1 MALKTKNKF
10 DRNMGRPKIERRRH
24 PRVEERIPLKIK
36 DESFDA
42 ISVSKNVSC
51 SGVFCQVDG
60 YFPLL
65 SKVKIVLLLPSEEK
79 AKAHPIHIEGV
90 VVRSEPVK
98 SSPESNLRNI
108 AIFFNK
114 IKRQDAAKI
123 SNYINSILAK
133 RMAIV
138 N

>member
-1 MALKTKNKF
+1 
-10 DRNMGRPKIERRRH
+10 MGRAKIERRRH
-24 PRVEERIPLKIK
+24 PRVEEKIPLKIK
-36 DESFDA
+36 DEGFDA
-42 ISVSKNVSC
+42 ISVTKNISC
-51 SGVFCQVDG
+51 SGVFCQVEG

-98 SSPESNLRNI
+98 SSPESNCRNV
-108 AIFFNK
+108 AIFFSR
-114 IKRQDAAKI
+114 IKRQDASKI

-133 RMAIV
+133 RMIIV
-138 N
+138 S

>member
-1 MALKTKNKF
+1 MQ
-10 DRNMGRPKIERRRH
+10 RPKNERRRQ
-24 PRVEERIPLKIK
+24 PRVEEKIPLKIK
-36 DESFDA
+36 DEGFDA
-42 ISVSKNVSC
+42 ISVTKNISC

-79 AKAHPIHIEGV
+79 SKAHPVHIDGV

-98 SSPESNLRNI
+98 DVGPGANCRNI

-114 IKRQDAAKI
+114 IKKQDQNKI
-123 SNYINSILAK
+123 SSYINSILAK
-133 RMAIV
+133 RMVII

>member
-1 MALKTKNKF
+1 MQ
-10 DRNMGRPKIERRRH
+10 RPKIERRRQ
-24 PRVEERIPLKIK
+24 PRVEEKIPLKIK
-36 DESFDA
+36 DEGFDA
-42 ISVSKNVSC
+42 ISVTKNISC

-79 AKAHPIHIEGV
+79 SKAHPVHIDGV

-98 SSPESNLRNI
+98 NSPDLNCRNI
-108 AIFFNK
+108 GIFFNK
-114 IKRQDAAKI
+114 MKKQDQNRI
-123 SNYINSILAK
+123 SGYINSILAK
-133 RMAIV
+133 RMVII

>member
-1 MALKTKNKF
+1 MS
-10 DRNMGRPKIERRRH
+10 RPKVERRKH
-24 PRVEERIPLKIK
+24 QRVEQKIPLKIK
-36 DESFDA
+36 DEGFDT
-42 ISVSKNVSC
+42 ISVTKNISC

-79 AKAHPIHIEGV
+79 SKAHPIHLEGV

-98 SSPESNLRNI
+98 SSANSNCRNI
-108 AIFFNK
+108 GIFFSK
-114 IKRQDAAKI
+114 IKKQDMTKI
-123 SNYINSILAK
+123 SAYINSILAK
-133 RMAIV
+133 RMVII

>member
-1 MALKTKNKF
+1 MQ
-10 DRNMGRPKIERRRH
+10 RPKIDRRRQ
-24 PRVEERIPLKIK
+24 PRVEEKIPLKIK
-36 DESFDA
+36 DEGFDA
-42 ISVSKNVSC
+42 ISVTKNISC

-79 AKAHPIHIEGV
+79 SKAFPVHIDGV

-98 SSPESNLRNI
+98 SSPESNCRNI
-108 AIFFNK
+108 GIFFNK
-114 IKRQDAAKI
+114 IKKQDQGRI

-133 RMAIV
+133 RMVII

>member
-1 MALKTKNKF
+1 MP
-10 DRNMGRPKIERRRH
+10 RPKVERRKH
-24 PRVEERIPLKIK
+24 PRVEEKIPLKVR
-36 DESFDA
+36 DEGFDT
-42 ISVSKNVSC
+42 ISVTKNISC

-79 AKAHPIHIEGV
+79 SKAHPIHIEGV

-98 SSPESNLRNI
+98 SPSNPNCRNI
-108 AIFFNK
+108 GIFFSR
-114 IKRQDAAKI
+114 IKKQDMAKI
-123 SNYINSILAK
+123 SAYINYILAK
-133 RMAIV
+133 RMVVI

>member
-1 MALKTKNKF
+1 MQ
-10 DRNMGRPKIERRRH
+10 RPKIERRRQ
-24 PRVEERIPLKIK
+24 PRVEEKIPLKIK
-36 DESFDA
+36 DEGFDA
-42 ISVSKNVSC
+42 ISVTKNISC

-65 SKVKIVLLLPSEEK
+65 SKVKIVLLLPSDEK
-79 AKAHPIHIEGV
+79 LKAHPVHIDGV

-98 SSPESNLRNI
+98 SSPEPNCRNI

-114 IKRQDAAKI
+114 IKKQDQNRI
-123 SNYINSILAK
+123 SGYINSILAK
-133 RMAIV
+133 RMVII

>member
-1 MALKTKNKF
+1 MT
-10 DRNMGRPKIERRRH
+10 RPKAERRRH
-24 PRVEERIPLKIK
+24 PRVEEKLPLKIK
-36 DESFDA
+36 DEGFDA
-42 ISVSKNVSC
+42 ISVTKNISC

-79 AKAHPIHIEGV
+79 SKAHPIHIEGV

-98 SSPESNLRNI
+98 TSPGTNCRNI
-108 AIFFNK
+108 GIFFNK
-114 IKRQDAAKI
+114 IKKQDQSKI
-123 SNYINSILAK
+123 SAYINSILAK
-133 RMAIV
+133 RMVII

>member
-1 MALKTKNKF
+1 MT
-10 DRNMGRPKIERRRH
+10 RPKAERRRH
-24 PRVEERIPLKIK
+24 PRVEEKLPLKIK
-36 DESFDA
+36 DEGFDA
-42 ISVSKNVSC
+42 ISVTKNISC

-79 AKAHPIHIEGV
+79 SKAHPIHIDGV

-98 SSPESNLRNI
+98 ASPGSNCRNI
-108 AIFFNK
+108 GIFFNK
-114 IKRQDAAKI
+114 IKKQDQSKI
-123 SNYINSILAK
+123 SAYINSILSK
-133 RMAIV
+133 RMVII

>member
-1 MALKTKNKF
+1 
-10 DRNMGRPKIERRRH
+10 MGRTKIERRRH
-24 PRVEERIPLKIK
+24 PRVDDKLPLKIK

-42 ISVSKNVSC
+42 ISVTKNISC
-51 SGVFCQVDG
+51 SGVFCQVEG

-65 SKVKIVLLLPSEEK
+65 SKVKIVLLLPSGEK
-79 AKAHPIHIEGV
+79 AKARPIHIEGV
-90 VVRSEPVK
+90 IVRSEPVN
-98 SSPESNLRNI
+98 SSPGSNFRNV

-114 IKRQDAAKI
+114 IKRQDIVKL

-133 RMAIV
+133 RMIIV

>member
-1 MALKTKNKF
+1 MS
-10 DRNMGRPKIERRRH
+10 RPKQERRIH
-24 PRVEERIPLKIK
+24 PRVEEKIPLKIK
-36 DESFDA
+36 DEGFDA
-42 ISVSKNVSC
+42 ISVTKNISC

-65 SKVKIVLLLPSEEK
+65 SKVKIVLLLPCEGKS
-79 AKAHPIHIEGV
+79 KAHPIQIEGV

-98 SSPESNLRNI
+98 SSTNPNYRNI

-114 IKRQDAAKI
+114 MKKQDSAKI
-123 SNYINSILAK
+123 SSYINSALAK
-133 RMAIV
+133 RMVII

>member
-1 MALKTKNKF
+1 
-10 DRNMGRPKIERRRH
+10 MGRTKIERRRH
-24 PRVEERIPLKIK
+24 PRVDEKLPLKIK

-42 ISVSKNVSC
+42 ISVTKNVSC

-79 AKAHPIHIEGV
+79 AKARPIRIEGV
-90 VVRSEPVK
+90 IVRSEPVNLSPG
-98 SSPESNLRNI
+98 SSFRNI

-114 IKRQDAAKI
+114 IKRQDTAKI

-133 RMAIV
+133 RMIIV

>member
-1 MALKTKNKF
+1 
-10 DRNMGRPKIERRRH
+10 MGRPKIDRRRH
-24 PRVEERIPLKIK
+24 PRVEERLPLKIK
-36 DESFDA
+36 DEGFDA
-42 ISVSKNVSC
+42 ISVTKNISC
-51 SGVFCQVDG
+51 SGVFCQVEG

-65 SKVKIVLLLPSEEK
+65 SKVKIVLLLPSEDK
-79 AKAHPIHIEGV
+79 AKARPIHMEGV

-98 SSPESNLRNI
+98 SAPESNCRNV

-133 RMAIV
+133 RMIIV
-138 N
+138 S